1 MPCTS
6 LAYLLDGSTNS
17 LGTSKSDL
25 RAGRVGLA
33 KSTIDV
39 SSLRSS
45 DGVNS
50 GLCHTAL
57 GM

>member
-6 LAYLLDGSTNS
+6 FAYLSDGSANS
-17 LGTSKSDL
+17 LGASKSDL

-39 SSLRSS
+39 SFLRSS
-45 DGVNS
+45 GDVKIQGFV
-50 GLCHTAL
+50 T
-57 GM
+57 

>member
-6 LAYLLDGSTNS
+6 FAYLSDGSANS

-39 SSLRSS
+39 SFLRSS
-45 DGVNS
+45 DGAKIQCFAVR
-50 GLCHTAL
+50 LL
-57 GM
+57 

>member
-6 LAYLLDGSTNS
+6 FAYLPDGSTNS

-39 SSLRSS
+39 SFLRSS
-45 DGVNS
+45 DGVKIQ
-50 GLCHTAL
+50 GFGIQL
-57 GM
+57 